1 MQRMI
6 DRFEDFLVEYP
17 VTDFRLDFDFA
28 YVIFVQITLSS
39 QLQAI
44 PTGWILIQAVTLFF
58 NKSFMMFPTV
68 MNSLSVGMFSSLR
81 KHSGAVSYL
90 Y

>member
-17 VTDFRLDFDFA
+17 VTDFRLDFHFA
-28 YVIFVQITLSS
+28 YVIFDQITLSS

-44 PTGWILIQAVTLFF
+44 PTG
-58 NKSFMMFPTV
+58 
-68 MNSLSVGMFSSLR
+68 
-81 KHSGAVSYL
+81 
-90 Y
+90 

>member
-1 MQRMI
+1 MILSPLQPASLAHKNPSKTQNDSWHVSHRMQRMI

-44 PTGWILIQAVTLFF
+44 PTG
-58 NKSFMMFPTV
+58 
-68 MNSLSVGMFSSLR
+68 
-81 KHSGAVSYL
+81 
-90 Y
+90 

>member
-17 VTDFRLDFDFA
+17 VTDFRLDFDFT

-44 PTGWILIQAVTLFF
+44 PTG
-58 NKSFMMFPTV
+58 
-68 MNSLSVGMFSSLR
+68 
-81 KHSGAVSYL
+81 
-90 Y
+90 